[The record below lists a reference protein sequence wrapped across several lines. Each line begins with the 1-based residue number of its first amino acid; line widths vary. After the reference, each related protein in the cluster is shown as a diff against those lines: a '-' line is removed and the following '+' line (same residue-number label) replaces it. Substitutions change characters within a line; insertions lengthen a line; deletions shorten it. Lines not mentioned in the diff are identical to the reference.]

1 MFWIGT
7 NYHNFTVSFNYS
19 TFITHFFTEGRTF
32 ILNSL
37 VIIFILL
44 IHIVID
50 IRIVNIF
57 YLELNL
63 KLHLLILVTKLYL
76 SHLGNILNV
85 DSIKWV
91 QLLK

>member
-57 YLELNL
+57 YLR
-63 KLHLLILVTKLYL
+63 TK
-76 SHLGNILNV
+76 SKTTPANISNEVVNHLG
-85 DSIKWV
+85 S
-91 QLLK
+91 